1 MTACTAYGFAREC
14 SARQKCYPIPDENE
28 SGGGQGFQCLCNRS
42 LLFHGT
48 ECASYHKVFMVT
60 SVIRIIA
67 LVYITQQGSQAVY
80 CLLQRRRTRS
90 TSWAAIISASATLV
104 VGATLSVDAIF
115 NGVFRPHIEGNLWYN
130 TYGRLIVQELV
141 MFCLV
146 LSCLSISLYFF
157 EKVQQFRIIRKKTNT
172 LVKATLISFQVAFP
186 TLSILAWLFSGQ
198 RTAKDIDASFR
209 AGVAGFSLF
218 ALRWAGTRVRKGLL
232 CPVQHMDVAET
243 VPVGGGGH
251 SSSLTVASLRRRG
264 SALDLF
270 TQRYLQCSL
279 AAVLF
284 DVLWTFCDKNYRLV
298 PALFANLAMALM
310 NLALCALSLTTYGFL
325 CPRAARRDGPPPH
338 PPPSQRDVRSG
349 NAPVAPRWG
358 GGVGSAG
365 ARWWWWLR
373 PLPVPGPRGVRP
385 INRDRSRRRVHA
397 GGSGAAS
404 GGAGMGCRPGRQL
417 NSKSSSSSVIRVM
430 GYRLGRQ
437 LNSMRSA
444 SSVMRVSQSVAL
456 PT

>member
-172 LVKATLISFQVAFP
+172 LVKGSERAA
-186 TLSILAWLFSGQ
+186 LSC
-198 RTAKDIDASFR
+198 TAHGRSRDS
-209 AGVAGFSLF
+209 AG
-218 ALRWAGTRVRKGLL
+218 W
-232 CPVQHMDVAET
+232 
-243 VPVGGGGH
+243 
-251 SSSLTVASLRRRG
+251 RRRALLFLDSRKPAPPRV
-264 SALDLF
+264 SA
-270 TQRYLQCSL
+270 RSL
-279 AAVLF
+279 HPEV
-284 DVLWTFCDKNYRLV
+284 
-298 PALFANLAMALM
+298 LAM
-310 NLALCALSLTTYGFL
+310 LAGGS
-325 CPRAARRDGPPPH
+325 AARRFVDVLRQELPLGASALRQLGHGP
-338 PPPSQRDVRSG
+338 DELGAVR
-349 NAPVAPRWG
+349 PLVDH
-358 GGVGSAG
+358 
-365 ARWWWWLR
+365 LR
-373 PLPVPGPRGVRP
+373 LPVP
-385 INRDRSRRRVHA
+385 
-397 GGSGAAS
+397 S
-404 GGAGMGCRPGRQL
+404 GGPPRRPAAAPLAFATGC
-417 NSKSSSSSVIRVM
+417 
-430 GYRLGRQ
+430 
-437 LNSMRSA
+437 A
-444 SSVMRVSQSVAL
+444 
-456 PT
+456 